1 MFKEKEQ
8 YLSTLFKTLK
18 MTAKIY
24 FFEPQSKKMMVL
36 NISSAEVLPYR
47 LPLNAN

>member
-1 MFKEKEQ
+1 MLKEKEQ

-24 FFEPQSKKMMVL
+24 FFELQSKKNDGV
-36 NISSAEVLPYR
+36 ERVKC
-47 LPLNAN
+47 